1 MTESQHWGQ
10 AGRLP
15 SSHPVAGCAQS
26 GTQAILAQSVVSRV
40 QIGKISKT
48 RLGKAQKFLHC
59 LLIFHSRV
67 LLYIW
72 TLNTDG
78 QIRTHLVGSRAAS
91 SAHLFIFGCVTS
103 QSCCPLLSRK
113 AMRTGVPSAL
123 GHPLWSPCQAE
134 IDQSYGPEEGLT
146 TYIHSSS
153 QAMLLGHMT
162 SWKCPSHRN
171 MSNTSHC

>member
-91 SAHLFIFGCVTS
+91 SVHIRLCDLS
-103 QSCCPLLSRK
+103 DLL
-113 AMRTGVPSAL
+113 PSSLQESYEDWGSLCSWAL
-123 GHPLWSPCQAE
+123 SVISLSSWDWSVLWPRGR
-134 IDQSYGPEEGLT
+134 SY
-146 TYIHSSS
+146 YIH
-153 QAMLLGHMT
+153 
-162 SWKCPSHRN
+162 P
-171 MSNTSHC
+171 